1 MFIGPCE
8 GEKKKEGKGRRDGVR
23 EDPGERDQ
31 SELLS
36 LRVEISPASLL
47 FRSKLCLFFFLLV
60 SIKFPWGRMIA
71 TTAN

>member
-31 SELLS
+31 SGLLS

-47 FRSKLCLFFFLLV
+47 FPLQVMSFLL
-60 SIKFPWGRMIA
+60 SPCFY
-71 TTAN
+71 